1 MRKQLYWVSAAIAS
15 CFAPQLVIY
24 FLRLFLQSQVPK
36 DKDLDAVFE
45 LADDDRSGTVDSEEF
60 LKLYA
65 AVKKGEVKGLGQKLV
80 EQQAAEAGAEE

>member
-1 MRKQLYWVSAAIAS
+1 M
-15 CFAPQLVIY
+15 
-24 FLRLFLQSQVPK
+24 LFSSQVPK

-45 LADDDRSGTVDSEEF
+45 LADDDQSGTVDSDEF

-80 EQQAAEAGAEE
+80 EQQAAEANEDE